1 MLDHERLDGYQTSI
15 GFLAVAFG
23 LVETLPRGCS
33 ELRDPLPR
41 AATSI
46 PLKIAEGSGKLD
58 GPDRRRDYAIARGS
72 AMECAAILEVIR
84 LLSAAPNPSLDEG
97 KGLLVRVVEMLSRMC
112 R

>member
-1 MLDHERLDGYQTSI
+1 MCQKPPI
-15 GFLAVAFG
+15 FFKV
-23 LVETLPRGCS
+23 
-33 ELRDPLPR
+33 
-41 AATSI
+41 
-46 PLKIAEGSGKLD
+46 GSGKLD

-72 AMECAAILEVIR
+72 AMECAAILDVIR

>member
-15 GFLAVAFG
+15 GFLALAFG
-23 LVETLPRGCS
+23 LVETLPRGVS
-33 ELRDPLPR
+33 ELRDPLRR

-46 PLKIAEGSGKLD
+46 PLNIAEGSGKLD
-58 GPDRRRDYAIARGS
+58 GPDRSRTYAIARGS
-72 AMECAAILEVIR
+72 AMECAAILDVIR

-97 KGLLVRVVEMLSRMC
+97 NRLLVRVLEMLSKMC

>member
-1 MLDHERLDGYQTSI
+1 L
-15 GFLAVAFG
+15 FG
-23 LVETLPRGCS
+23 
-33 ELRDPLPR
+33 
-41 AATSI
+41 AARPATKGRNVHSDQHR
-46 PLKIAEGSGKLD
+46 EGSGKLN